1 MSNFEITKTIEIVS
15 SKDRIYDA
23 LINPDEIVSYFPLE
37 QVISTWNVGA
47 PIKYIGGQSGMDEG
61 VIDVLD
67 KNKRFQFTYW
77 NANHG
82 TENKKENHITI
93 AYSLSGEGSRTILT
107 LKQSN
112 IPSEQYFEIM
122 NSVWDDLL
130 NRLKQY
136 VESSI

>member
-1 MSNFEITKTIEIVS
+1 MSNFEITKTIEIAS
-15 SKDRIYDA
+15 SKDRVYDA
-23 LINPDEIVSYFPLE
+23 LINSNEILSYFPLG
-37 QVISTWNVGA
+37 QVVSTWKVGA
-47 PIKYIGGQSGMDEG
+47 SIKYIGGQSGVDEG

-93 AYSLSGEGSRTILT
+93 AYSLSGEKSHTILT

-112 IPSEQYFEIM
+112 ILSEQYFEIM

-130 NRLKQY
+130 NRLKRY
-136 VESSI
+136 VESSV